1 MNISCEIQ
9 LGDIQ
14 SEEERDIVLQLA
26 LPAVEG
32 EEVEEQ
38 GPVMRASL
46 SYFDILS
53 STLVAD
59 LTAELLVARRGMTQ
73 WQLILIQCSI
83 LKGLYLLM
91 CILLNAY
98 PGVYCVYVY
107 LCVWQMVSRV
117 LPTLLWTNRGT
128 ESLLLLLSMM
138 QNLLPAKVSF
148 TFKILFSYLTL

>member
-1 MNISCEIQ
+1 MNFSCEIQ

-32 EEVEEQ
+32 DEVEEQ
-38 GPVMRASL
+38 GPVLRASL

-73 WQLILIQCSI
+73 
-83 LKGLYLLM
+83 
-91 CILLNAY
+91 
-98 PGVYCVYVY
+98 
-107 LCVWQMVSRV
+107 
-117 LPTLLWTNRGT
+117 
-128 ESLLLLLSMM
+128 
-138 QNLLPAKVSF
+138 
-148 TFKILFSYLTL
+148 